1 MEESL
6 ICYYCEKEQS
16 DICLLEKD
24 SKGYVCNEC
33 KELLNSV
40 FNKEKEDDRVSKQLY
55 SYANYKRFFNMCKKY
70 VVEKRDKF
78 LKDKG
83 FDSIEI
89 DKLNQEIDTLNQK
102 LLDSNKPNEDFLNT
116 LNELEITKDTIN
128 LISKEIAKKF
138 MVIPVQ
144 KQGLFLLAKMYECKE
159 SLLEE
164 LSDLLELHIIPI
176 ICPKEVIQKDLSK
189 YYSDDKKV

>member
-6 ICYYCEKEQS
+6 ICYYCEKEQG

-24 SKGYVCNEC
+24 PKGYICNEC

-40 FNKEKEDDRVSKQLY
+40 FNKEKEDERVSKQLY
-55 SYANYKRFFNMCKKY
+55 SYANYKKFFNMCKKY

-89 DKLNQEIDTLNQK
+89 DKLNQEIDKLNQK
-102 LLDSNKPNEDFLNT
+102 LLDSNKPSEDFLNT

-128 LISKEIAKKF
+128 LISKEIAIKF

-164 LSDLLELHIIPI
+164 LSDLLELYIIPI

-189 YYSDDKKV
+189 YYSDDK

>member
-1 MEESL
+1 
-6 ICYYCEKEQS
+6 
-16 DICLLEKD
+16 
-24 SKGYVCNEC
+24 
-33 KELLNSV
+33 
-40 FNKEKEDDRVSKQLY
+40 
-55 SYANYKRFFNMCKKY
+55 MCKKY

-89 DKLNQEIDTLNQK
+89 DKLNQEIDKLNQK
-102 LLDSNKPNEDFLNT
+102 LLDSNKPSEDFLNT

-144 KQGLFLLAKMYECKE
+144 KQGLLLLAKMYECKE

-164 LSDLLELHIIPI
+164 LSDLLELHVIPI
-176 ICPKEVIQKDLSK
+176 ICSKEMIQKDLRK
-189 YYSDDKKV
+189 YYSDDK